1 MLVALGITL
10 CILNFGQLGSKIWAS
25 PKALGLYRPG
35 TLGMWQTQVGYEG
48 KERDFSAVAQC
59 CCQVG
64 TAFLSQSTLGSTLY
78 KNWDGGFGASCGAGW
93 NQREG
98 NHLMFENRSK
108 DQ

>member
-10 CILNFGQLGSKIWAS
+10 CILSFGQLGSKIWAS

-35 TLGMWQTQVGYEG
+35 TLGMWHPG
-48 KERDFSAVAQC
+48 KERDFSAVAQG

-98 NHLMFENRSK
+98 NHLMFEK
-108 DQ
+108 QE